1 MSEISPTT
9 ENQYSTLLG
18 QVWRFAVVGVI
29 NTAINFAILNL
40 LSVITGIKSGEH
52 VIYLSVIA
60 FVAATTNSF
69 YMNKN
74 WSFHDTDNSHNG
86 RKVSL
91 FLVVSIIGAAINSLV
106 VYLITTHVS
115 AMFGFSDTLWLN
127 VANLAATGVA
137 LVWNFTGYKLF
148 VFKE

>member
-9 ENQYSTLLG
+9 ENQYTKLFG
-18 QVWRFAVVGVI
+18 EVWRFAVVGVI
-29 NTAINFAILNL
+29 NTAISFAILNL
-40 LSVITGIKSGEH
+40 LSVITGVKSGGH
-52 VIYLSVIA
+52 IVYLSVIA
-60 FVAATTNSF
+60 FICATTNSY

-91 FLVVSIIGAAINSLV
+91 FLLVSVIGAGINSLV
-106 VYLITTHVS
+106 VYLITTHVA
-115 AMFGFSDTLWLN
+115 AMFGLSQTLWLN
-127 VANLAATGVA
+127 VANLCATGVA
-137 LVWNFTGYKLF
+137 LIWNFTGYRLF